1 MHIWMQTYISIIYNM
16 YKCVKK
22 MRKKTT
28 CYNNELH
35 EHQSGTK
42 DLCCMYMSK
51 KVYRNEYVLIAITH
65 YTLTFN
71 IFMCVFGTI
80 VLIIGCEVIFVTLQK
95 NKGIICTYVL
105 LVVLARLLRYTH
117 VLYIH
122 PQTQL
127 LRGLQELPCPS
138 ICPNVVSAHEL
149 FNR

>member
-1 MHIWMQTYISIIYNM
+1 M
-16 YKCVKK
+16 YV
-22 MRKKTT
+22 
-28 CYNNELH
+28 
-35 EHQSGTK
+35 
-42 DLCCMYMSK
+42 SK
-51 KVYRNEYVLIAITH
+51 KVYRNEYVLIAITR

-127 LRGLQELPCPS
+127 LRGL
-138 ICPNVVSAHEL
+138 
-149 FNR
+149 